1 MTSNQSSLEA
11 HCPRCG
17 YDLRGEIDRWT
28 EHCPLA
34 GICSECGLDLNWAEL
49 LSDDAKPI
57 PGFVEEARGRRRIF
71 TAAWRTWLWTFRP
84 KPFWS
89 RVRLERNPSPS
100 RLVAWLLIVIVALHL
115 APPLM
120 LLALILLQS
129 LTRGSSSFGLGE
141 VVAAATWPVEY
152 DPYNGGLSGSGLEG
166 TRWSTGVWVAGL
178 ATLMFPLVLF
188 ALPWTRGRSKV
199 RDAHVTR
206 AAVYSL
212 AWVVPLLLARILNT
226 AAITVASS
234 IDWRL
239 TGSWRE
245 VARIANDTT
254 DFLHECFDAWHF
266 WAPLAC
272 AWLFLWWWR
281 ALHTGFRMKDAGRV
295 YLAMAIPALLGIAIG
310 VSRSQLFGHLFV
322 LMRF

>member
-1 MTSNQSSLEA
+1 MISNDLSPEA

-28 EHCPLA
+28 EQCPLS
-34 GICSECGLDLNWAEL
+34 GICSECGLDLNWIEL
-49 LSDDAKPI
+49 LSRDGKPI

-71 TAAWRTWLWTFRP
+71 TAAWKTWLWTFRP
-84 KPFWS
+84 RSFWS
-89 RVRLERNPSPS
+89 RVRLERNPSPG
-100 RLVAWLLIVIVALHL
+100 RLGDWLLIVIVSLHL

-152 DPYNGGLSGSGLEG
+152 DPYSGGLSGAGLEG
-166 TRWSTGVWVAGL
+166 TRWSTGIWVAGL
-178 ATLMFPLVLF
+178 ATLLFPLVLF
-188 ALPWTRGRSKV
+188 ALPWTRLRSKV

-212 AWVVPLLLARILNT
+212 AWLVPLLLARILHV
-226 AAITVASS
+226 AAMVIASS
-234 IDWRL
+234 FSGRRM
-239 TGSWRE
+239 GSWRA
-245 VARIANDTT
+245 VARTANNAAD
-254 DFLHECFDAWHF
+254 LIHECFDAWYL

-281 ALHTGFRMKDAGRV
+281 ALQTGFRMKDARRV
-295 YLAMAIPALLGIAIG
+295 YLAMAVPALLGIAIG
-310 VSRSQLFGHLFV
+310 ISRSQLFGHLLV
-322 LMRF
+322 VMRF